1 MLVETGCF
9 RSIEVG
15 ALIPSTTMDSLRGAL
30 LSPSCSPGLFV
41 FCVFFFLYRR
51 ILFCLSP
58 CLDFGTGYFDGGV
71 RVHNFVYTLSE
82 TSDATRSWVVARIAG
97 RDAATRNNR
106 QGICTRHCARHCAR
120 RCPRHCAR
128 NMLCEMAGNLR
139 SGCLPLGA
147 RNSVARRAARECR
160 KFAL

>member
-1 MLVETGCF
+1 MLVETGCS

-30 LSPSCSPGLFV
+30 LSPSPTTLACSCL
-41 FCVFFFLYRR
+41 FFFLYRR

-82 TSDATRSWVVARIAG
+82 TSGGTRSWVVALIAG
-97 RDAATRNNR
+97 RGDATRNNR
-106 QGICTRHCARHCAR
+106 QGICTRHCARHCTR

-139 SGCLPLGA
+139 SGFLPLGA
-147 RNSVARRAARECR
+147 RNSVARRAVRECR
-160 KFAL
+160 QFAL